1 MSGNRTFRQPMTWLH
16 RWAGLLLGWLLFA
29 IFLTGTL
36 TVFDKEIDW
45 WMQPE
50 LRDMGVDQLQAARF
64 AQHWLAREHG
74 GAAV

>member
-1 MSGNRTFRQPMTWLH
+1 MSANKSFRQSMGWLH

-36 TVFDKEIDW
+36 TVFDKEITW

-50 LRDMGVDQLQAARF
+50 LSDQ
-64 AQHWLAREHG
+64 
-74 GAAV
+74 VV